1 VVAQNIAFGVIAF
14 AMAVGAIRVVT
25 TNNVVHAALWLVVVL
40 GGAAAQYVL
49 LAAEFVAVTQVL
61 IYVGA
66 IIVLFLFGTMLTRA
80 QIGRADDLNNKQ
92 WPIALVVALVVAG
105 TLGYVLIDA
114 FSDDKL
120 PEDPVVTT
128 TQQVSD
134 SIFSTYL
141 LPFWALSVLLT
152 AALIGAIVLA
162 RRD

>member
-1 VVAQNIAFGVIAF
+1 
-14 AMAVGAIRVVT
+14 
-25 TNNVVHAALWLVVVL
+25 
-40 GGAAAQYVL
+40 
-49 LAAEFVAVTQVL
+49 
-61 IYVGA
+61 
-66 IIVLFLFGTMLTRA
+66 ML
-80 QIGRADDLNNKQ
+80 
-92 WPIALVVALVVAG
+92 AG